1 MPIAVTVA
9 PAMAMTVANTR
20 SANHG
25 AGRAADHC
33 ANRTC
38 DDSAGCSADCGAGHS
53 SFCTVRRIGRH
64 GQGGKRRET
73 RGDKKFAHRILHS
86 SIAKRTRK
94 SAQSSA
100 RQRTVQANKT

>member
-1 MPIAVTVA
+1 MPIAVAVT
-9 PAMAMTVANTR
+9 PAMTMTVANAR
-20 SANHG
+20 STDHG
-25 AGRAADHC
+25 AGRAADHR
-33 ANRTC
+33 ANRPGHDRT
-38 DDSAGCSADCGAGHS
+38 GRSADCGTGHR
-53 SFCTVRRIGRH
+53 SFCTIRRIGRS

-94 SAQSSA
+94 SAQSSP